1 MPTLVLVP
9 GAWHGGWWF
18 EPLAR
23 QFVDTNDDGLYHCAA
38 CSNPLFDGRA
48 KYHSGTGWPSFTET
62 VSPDTV
68 ELVEDHSHDMVPT
81 EVRCAR
87 CRSHLGPLFSDGLR
101 GWS

>member
-23 QFVDTNDDGLYHCAA
+23 QFVDTNDDGLYDCAA

-48 KYHSGTGWPSFTET
+48 KYHSGTG
-62 VSPDTV
+62 
-68 ELVEDHSHDMVPT
+68 
-81 EVRCAR
+81 
-87 CRSHLGPLFSDGLR
+87 
-101 GWS
+101 

>member
-38 CSNPLFDGRA
+38 CSNLLFDGRA
-48 KYHSGTGWPSFTET
+48 TLTRGSSPCCAHETGEQAPLPWQRSMPPRYRRQPATNPGSPRPTSF
-62 VSPDTV
+62 
-68 ELVEDHSHDMVPT
+68 
-81 EVRCAR
+81 
-87 CRSHLGPLFSDGLR
+87 
-101 GWS
+101 